1 MPHNMRYPR
10 YGGFRRAEGAP
21 YMSQFGY
28 GGAGYGGFG
37 RQGMYGGWRSN
48 YPYGQ
53 QMNYQYP
60 VNQGPTVN
68 MNRYSTTANF
78 IFAILLIGL
87 IIVGVY
93 LGIRA
98 KRAKNL
104 LQFGGTTD
112 YYSPSIRF
120 DRF

>member
-1 MPHNMRYPR
+1 MRYPR
-10 YGGFRRAEGAP
+10 YGGFRRHERGASP
-21 YMSQFGY
+21 HGY
-28 GGAGYGGFG
+28 GGPGYGGFG

-53 QMNYQYP
+53 QPNRQR
-60 VNQGPTVN
+60 VNRAPTVN
-68 MNRYSTTANF
+68 MNRYSTSGNF

-87 IIVGVY
+87 IVVGVY

-104 LQFGGTTD
+104 LQFGGGASD
-112 YYSPSIRF
+112 YYPSNVRF
-120 DRF
+120 SRF